1 MKISVTSF
9 IIALLVF
16 GTVNQAK
23 SQLIVDNDI
32 TLEEAIA
39 ILLGPGVEFSNVT
52 FNGAAVS
59 TNQIGSFNSTQ
70 ANVGIDTGIILGTGD
85 VNNALG
91 PNNQSSAN
99 LGGGIFGASD
109 PDLDELDGLTHNDA
123 AILEFDF
130 VATGSSVS
138 FDYVFASEEYP
149 EYSGAGEFNCSG
161 DVSDVFGFFLSGPG
175 INGNF
180 TNGAINIALIPN
192 STQFVSIHN
201 LNAGCDGLAQVGD
214 QFCNFCEYYV
224 NNGDGFTEPF
234 SSDDTYVQYDGL
246 TVLLTASHTGL
257 QCGETYHIKLA
268 LADVSDTAFDS
279 GVFLKEGSFDVTGT
293 FIEADVDDPG
303 QILDGS
309 TMLEGCIEGS
319 VTLHPPGCI
328 IDELLVTLETSG
340 TAISGVDYQ
349 GIPSTITM
357 TGEDIILPFTTI
369 ADNET
374 EGTETIFVSMIWTNN
389 DGILDTATAT
399 LNLLDYVAPSVIVE
413 DVFVCGEPETAV
425 PVVSNGF
432 GPFTYAWS
440 SEQTT
445 PTATYSAGDEGDY
458 SVAVT
463 DFCETQFGDAFE
475 VLEPD
480 TFEVHPFLDLCLGM
494 TSIDV
499 AKGGG
504 EPYIWEYP
512 EDSLQLGNDAFLG
525 LEEGWFNVIISDQ
538 CGLSRLLTIYS
549 HVCDTWVPN
558 IFTPNGDGKND
569 MFHIYG
575 IEGFPN
581 SKVQIY
587 NRWGNLVFE
596 DDYYRNTWSGD
607 DLPDGVY
614 YYIFTRNDGKVTD
627 GYVHKNGSK

>member
-1 MKISVTSF
+1 MKIKLTSF
-9 IIALLVF
+9 VIAFMLL
-16 GTVNQAK
+16 GSADQMQ

-39 ILLGPGVEFSNVT
+39 ILLGPNVEFSNVT
-52 FNGAAVS
+52 FNGAALS
-59 TNQIGSFNSTQ
+59 TNQIGSFNSAQ
-70 ANVGIDTGIILGTGD
+70 ANVGIETGIILGTGD
-85 VNNALG
+85 VANAVG
-91 PNNQSSAN
+91 PNNASSSS
-99 LGGGIFGASD
+99 LGGGFGGATD

-138 FDYVFASEEYP
+138 FEYVFASEEYP
-149 EYSGAGEFNCSG
+149 EFTVDCGN
-161 DVSDVFGFFLSGPG
+161 VSDVFGFFLSGPG
-175 INGNF
+175 ITGAF
-180 TNGAINIALIPN
+180 TNNGINIALIPN
-192 STQFVSIHN
+192 TTNFVSIAN
-201 LNAGCDGLAQVGD
+201 LSGGCDGLAQPGD
-214 QFCNFCEYYV
+214 AQCHSCEYYV
-224 NNGDGFTEPF
+224 HNGDGFTEPF
-234 SSDDTYVQYDGL
+234 SVENTYVQYDGL
-246 TVLLTASHTGL
+246 TVLLTASHEGL

-268 LADVSDTAFDS
+268 LADVSDSAWDS
-279 GVFLKEGSFDVTGT
+279 GVFLKEGSFDVSGT
-293 FIEADVDDPG
+293 FIEAEVDDPG

-340 TAISGVDYQ
+340 TATSGVDYQ

-399 LNLLDYVAPSVIVE
+399 LNLLDYVAPTVIVE

-425 PVVSNGF
+425 PLVSNGF

-445 PTATYSAGDEGDY
+445 PTATYSAGDEGEY
-458 SVAVT
+458 SVAVS

-480 TFEVHPFLDLCLGM
+480 TFEVHPYLDLCLGL

-499 AKGGG
+499 VKGGG
-504 EPYIWEYP
+504 EPYIWEYA
-512 EDSLQLGNDAFLG
+512 EDSLLLGNDAFLG
-525 LEEGWFNVIISDQ
+525 LEEGMFTVTVSDQ
-538 CGLSRLLTIYS
+538 CGLTRSLIIHSYL
-549 HVCDTWVPN
+549 CDTWVPN

-569 MFHIYG
+569 MFHIFG

-627 GYVHKNGSK
+627 GYVHKTGTK